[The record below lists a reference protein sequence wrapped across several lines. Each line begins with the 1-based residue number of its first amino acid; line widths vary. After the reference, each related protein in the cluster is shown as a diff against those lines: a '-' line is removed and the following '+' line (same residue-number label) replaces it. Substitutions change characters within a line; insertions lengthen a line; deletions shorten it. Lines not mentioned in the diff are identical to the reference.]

1 MRGFRFLLP
10 LGLGALLLAGCC
22 ANNVCDCQDQLAD
35 ALFFRFDTGPGGF
48 VPRTELDTVAVRRYA
63 LPLDSA
69 GRPSLRS
76 LTPKNKKIKSFTDL
90 ADSLDRVGSFDLAT
104 LARSTAG
111 RPNAVQTDT
120 VVLNNT
126 LPFAQSGARKLNA
139 YLYRIAVRRAPGQLL
154 RNNPRRYEVRDVALR
169 GEFDGNGCCT
179 CYRNTL
185 KTATLANLATGNAQ
199 AVDATESTPAAP
211 VYTTLTK

>member
-1 MRGFRFLLP
+1 MRGLIRFLLP
-10 LGLGALLLAGCC
+10 LGLGALLAGCC
-22 ANNVCDCQDQLAD
+22 ANEACNCQDQLAD

-48 VPRTELDTVAVRRYA
+48 VPRTELDTVVVKRYA

-69 GRPSLRS
+69 GRPNLKR
-76 LTPKNKKIKSFTDL
+76 LTPQNKKIKSFTDL

-111 RPNAVQTDT
+111 RANAVQTDT

-154 RNNPRRYEVRDVALR
+154 RNNPRRYEVKDVALR

-185 KTATLANLATGNAQ
+185 KTATLVNVATGSAQ
-199 AVDATESTPAAP
+199 PISATESAP
-211 VYTTLTK
+211 TAHVYTILTK